1 MVAADGPEPELE
13 ALLAR
18 RADARVTFVAHPSPR
33 GRSAARNL
41 ASRASAAPYAAFL
54 DDDDRL
60 LPASLAARVG
70 ALEAAPAAVL
80 AYGRAVATDAEGRV
94 REGARGT
101 KAVRARVRDGLT
113 DQLRGR
119 SLLPSTVCLRRSAF
133 DAAGGFDEDLA
144 TGEDWL
150 LFLRAARL
158 GPFVDVGRPVAL
170 YRRHGGQARGTP
182 AQQEAALSIWLP
194 RFFDDPA
201 TPDGARA
208 RPAAA
213 GAPPAL
219 DLAQLPPRGRR
230 GRRTAHVPRRR
241 PRRSVAVAASEAPRA
256 VDRRPDGTAV
266 IGRQGARGAGET
278 GIFPAMEARLTL
290 AWRSR
295 VTLAL
300 AILVLGSAPAYAK
313 KTPPANAPL
322 AAVSPPGPLEALLD
336 VRSPNVANEVRLAL
350 PARIVCAG
358 RALRIEG
365 RGDQLTAKAGPEK
378 DVGAL
383 DTEMLVVPK
392 LPAILTFAFHGGD
405 RYGVAVRRDPASG
418 TSSSAARTGPP

>member
-1 MVAADGPEPELE
+1 MSPPRVDVWIPTRGRPAWCLEAVDSALAQEGVDVRVVVAADGPEPELE

-60 LPASLAARVG
+60 LPASLAARVD

-80 AYGRAVATDAEGRV
+80 AYGRAVATDAQGRV

-101 KAVRARVRDGLT
+101 KATRARVRDGLD

-133 DAAGGFDEDLA
+133 AAAGGFDEDLA

-182 AQQEAALSIWLP
+182 TEQEAALAVWLP
-194 RFFDDPA
+194 RFFDDAA
-201 TPDGARA
+201 TPPSARA
-208 RPAAA
+208 RARRLGGGTSTGSRATTATRAPTPTRGARS
-213 GAPPAL
+213 APPSATI
-219 DLAQLPPRGRR
+219 RR
-230 GRRTAHVPRRR
+230 CCCI
-241 PRRSVAVAASEAPRA
+241 RSASCA
-256 VDRRPDGTAV
+256 
-266 IGRQGARGAGET
+266 
-278 GIFPAMEARLTL
+278 
-290 AWRSR
+290 
-295 VTLAL
+295 
-300 AILVLGSAPAYAK
+300 GSA
-313 KTPPANAPL
+313 
-322 AAVSPPGPLEALLD
+322 
-336 VRSPNVANEVRLAL
+336 R
-350 PARIVCAG
+350 
-358 RALRIEG
+358 
-365 RGDQLTAKAGPEK
+365 
-378 DVGAL
+378 
-383 DTEMLVVPK
+383 
-392 LPAILTFAFHGGD
+392 
-405 RYGVAVRRDPASG
+405 
-418 TSSSAARTGPP
+418 